1 MGRLL
6 AIDYGQKRCG
16 LAVTDPLQIVP
27 GGLGTIP
34 THQLL
39 SFVLDYVKREE
50 VERIIVG
57 YPRQMNNQESASM
70 KLIRPFVQ

>member
-16 LAVTDPLQIVP
+16 VAVTDPLQIIP

-39 SFVLDYVKREE
+39 DFVLDYVQREE
-50 VERIIVG
+50 VERIIIG
-57 YPRQMNNQESASM
+57 
-70 KLIRPFVQ
+70 